1 MQMENTR
8 KSKQWTIVKNA
19 SEWVSSFLTAHQH
32 IMGYSV
38 PYNGL
43 ENAIKDERYNQ
54 GYLATIKYEKRII

>member
-1 MQMENTR
+1 
-8 KSKQWTIVKNA
+8 
-19 SEWVSSFLTAHQH
+19 VSSFLTAHQH

-43 ENAIKDERYNQ
+43 EYAIKDERYNQ